1 MIDISIII
9 VNYNTKDLTARV
21 INTLISCLNRKE
33 NALIKYEIILVDN
46 NSTDGSKDLFSK
58 WQNDLPFF
66 KYLYQTENY
75 GFGKGN
81 NFGIKAAKG
90 KYILLLNSDVI
101 VEKVDFQDLINQFK
115 KDEKI
120 GVLTVKVNLNENE
133 IDPASHRGFP
143 TIWRSFTYFSKLEK
157 VTEKIPLLNRV
168 FGGYHLKH
176 EDLNTTHE
184 IDSPTGA
191 FYLTTKKIMDA
202 IQGFDEQFFMYGED
216 LDMSYRIKKLGFKII
231 FYPKYVVLHLKN
243 QSGIKSKEEKVK
255 SKTNFYFYDSMK
267 IFYKKNYA
275 NNNPEFINKAIY
287 YLIDLKSK
295 L

>member
-1 MIDISIII
+1 MDLSVII

-21 INTLISCLNRKE
+21 INFLISCMNHKE
-33 NALIKYEIILVDN
+33 NSLIKYEIILADN
-46 NSTDGSKDLFSK
+46 ASTDGSKEFFTK
-58 WQNDLPFF
+58 WQKDLPFF
-66 KYLYQTENY
+66 KYIYNVGNY

-81 NFGIKAAKG
+81 NIGIKASSG
-90 KYILLLNSDVI
+90 KYVLLLNSDVI
-101 VEKVDFQDLINQFK
+101 IENVNFQELMDYMT
-115 KDEKI
+115 KDTTV

-157 VTEKIPLLNRV
+157 VTEKIPLLNNI
-168 FGGYHLKH
+168 FGGYHLKYKN
-176 EDLNTTHE
+176 LNTIHE

-216 LDMSYRIKKLGFKII
+216 LDMSYRIKKLGYKII
-231 FYPKYVVLHLKN
+231 YHPKYSVLHLKN
-243 QSGIKSKEEKVK
+243 QSGIKAKETETK
-255 SKTNFYFYDSMK
+255 SRTHEYFYESMK

-275 NNNPEFINKAIY
+275 NNNPEFVNKLIY
-287 YLIDLKSK
+287 YFINLKSK